1 MNPSC
6 PPTTCTAARRQW
18 RSAPVAALA
27 IACATWLA
35 ACSSKPTTPEP
46 APLPAHS
53 AEIPVGQVWTNR
65 VGAQSEQASTLPL
78 FVTGDAVL
86 VASADGTLARLDAA
100 TGRDVWRTHFP
111 GGLLTGAGTDGSVA
125 AVVTQGNQLVVLG
138 EGGHELWRTT
148 LAAATWTTPLV
159 AGQRVFV
166 LGGDRTVSAFDAHN
180 GARLWTYRGTGDALV
195 LRHSGVLMSFGNT
208 LLAGVAGRLLAIHP
222 DNGAVLWETPMAAS
236 RGTND
241 VERMVDLIAP
251 ATRSADGLI
260 CARAFEASVTCAD
273 ARRGQVLWRHNDRGH
288 TGLAADEQFIFGVR
302 TDGSIQAFARRDGT
316 RAWSTSALQWRH
328 VSAPLVL
335 GRSVVV
341 GDNAGNVHLIAR
353 DDGRFLN
360 RLSTDASGIA
370 TAPVAAANTLI
381 VQTRAGAVYGFRPD

>member
-1 MNPSC
+1 MKPSC
-6 PPTTCTAARRQW
+6 STSACTPARQHW
-18 RSAPVAALA
+18 RSAPAATLALVCAAL
-27 IACATWLA
+27 LA

-46 APLPAHS
+46 APLPAHT
-53 AEIPVGQVWTNR
+53 AEIPAVQVWSHR
-65 VGAQSEQASTLPL
+65 VGAPSAQASALPL
-78 FVTGDAVL
+78 FVVGDAV
-86 VASADGTLARLDAA
+86 VAASAEGTLAHIDAA
-100 TGRDVWRTHFP
+100 TGRELWRVQVA
-111 GGLLTGAGTDGSVA
+111 GGLLTGAGSDGSVTA
-125 AVVTQGNQLVVLG
+125 AVAQGNQLLVWG
-138 EGGHELWRTT
+138 EGGRELWRTT
-148 LAAATWTTPLV
+148 LAAATWTAPLV

-166 LGGDRTVSAFDAHN
+166 LGGDRTVTAFDAHN
-180 GARLWTYRGTGDALV
+180 GARLWTQRGTGDALV
-195 LRHSGVLMSFGNT
+195 LRQSSVLMSFGNT
-208 LLAGVAGRLLAIHP
+208 LIAGIAGRLTALHP
-222 DNGAVLWETPMAAS
+222 DNGAVLWEAPMAAA

-273 ARRGQVLWRHNDRGH
+273 ARRGQVVWRSNDRGH
-288 TGLAADEQFIFGVR
+288 TGLAADDQFVFGVR
-302 TDGSIQAFARRDGT
+302 TDGTLQAFARRDGT
-316 RAWSTSALQWRH
+316 RAWSTNALQWRH

-381 VQTRAGAVYGFRPD
+381 VQTRAGVLYGFRPE